1 VICLVRT
8 IRYDLTDRTK
18 EFNIETE
25 NKSKRKGKRGKC
37 MEGPITIMPS
47 HVFLMSIFLG
57 GLLPIFVVS
66 TGLQAPIVAIT
77 VDNSTNQ
84 NSTIDSHR
92 EGALPPIERVTT
104 NNSLVQ
110 PVLLAPIKISGDN
123 VFIVWPDNKTKPFV
137 TAGAGTDIMPNI
149 SDSMH
154 PNWEIFFVRS
164 SDAGKTFSIPLN
176 LSNSPNGTSTGPELD
191 IHENNE
197 GINSVFVTFWDNKT
211 GNQAPYLVLSR
222 DDGTTFTSPIKLN
235 TSQEYLE

>member
-1 VICLVRT
+1 
-8 IRYDLTDRTK
+8 
-18 EFNIETE
+18 
-25 NKSKRKGKRGKC
+25 
-37 MEGPITIMPS
+37 MEGPTTIMPS
-47 HVFLMSIFLG
+47 HVFLMSVFLG
-57 GLLPIFVVS
+57 VLLSMLVVI
-66 TGLQAPIVAIT
+66 TGLQATIVAIT

-92 EGALPPIERVTT
+92 QDSSPPTERVTP

-123 VFIVWPDNKTKPFV
+123 VFIVWPDKKTRPFV

-149 SDSMH
+149 SDSML
-154 PNWEIFFVRS
+154 PNWDIFFVRS
-164 SDAGKTFSIPLN
+164 SDAGKTFGIPLN

-222 DDGTTFTSPIKLN
+222 DNGTTFTSPIRLN

>member
-1 VICLVRT
+1 
-8 IRYDLTDRTK
+8 
-18 EFNIETE
+18 
-25 NKSKRKGKRGKC
+25 
-37 MEGPITIMPS
+37 MEGPTTIMPS
-47 HVFLMSIFLG
+47 HVFLMFVFLG
-57 GLLPIFVVS
+57 VLLSMLVVI
-66 TGLQAPIVAIT
+66 TGLQATIVAIT

-92 EGALPPIERVTT
+92 KDASPPTERVTT
-104 NNSLVQ
+104 NNSIVQ

-123 VFIVWPDNKTKPFV
+123 IFIVWPDNKTKPFV
-137 TAGAGTDIMPNI
+137 TAGAGTDIMPSI
-149 SDSMH
+149 SDSML
-154 PNWEIFFVRS
+154 PNWDIFFVRS
-164 SDAGKTFSIPLN
+164 SDAGKTFGIPLN

-222 DDGTTFTSPIKLN
+222 DDGTTFTSPIRLN

>member
-1 VICLVRT
+1 
-8 IRYDLTDRTK
+8 
-18 EFNIETE
+18 
-25 NKSKRKGKRGKC
+25 
-37 MEGPITIMPS
+37 MEGPTTIMPS
-47 HVFLMSIFLG
+47 HVFLMFVFLG
-57 GLLPIFVVS
+57 VLLSMLVVI
-66 TGLQAPIVAIT
+66 TGLQATIVAIT

-92 EGALPPIERVTT
+92 EDASPPTERVTT
-104 NNSLVQ
+104 NNSLVV

-123 VFIVWPDNKTKPFV
+123 VFIVWPDNKAKPFL

-149 SDSMH
+149 SDPLL

-164 SDAGKTFSIPLN
+164 SDAGKTFGIPLN
-176 LSNSPNGTSTGPELD
+176 LSNSPNGTSTGPEID

-211 GNQAPYLVLSR
+211 GVQAPYLVLSR
-222 DDGTTFTSPIKLN
+222 DDGITFTSPIRLN

>member
-1 VICLVRT
+1 
-8 IRYDLTDRTK
+8 
-18 EFNIETE
+18 
-25 NKSKRKGKRGKC
+25 

-47 HVFLMSIFLG
+47 HVLLMSIFLG
-57 GLLPIFVVS
+57 VLLSIFVVI
-66 TGLQAPIVAIT
+66 TCFQATIVART

-92 EGALPPIERVTT
+92 EDASPPMERVTTT
-104 NNSLVQ
+104 NNSLIQ

-123 VFIVWPDNKTKPFV
+123 VFIVWPDNKTKSFL
-137 TAGAGTDIMPNI
+137 TAGAGTDIMANI
-149 SDSMH
+149 SDSML

-197 GINSVFVTFWDNKT
+197 GRNSVFVTFWDNKT

>member
-1 VICLVRT
+1 
-8 IRYDLTDRTK
+8 
-18 EFNIETE
+18 
-25 NKSKRKGKRGKC
+25 

-57 GLLPIFVVS
+57 VLLSMFLVI
-66 TGLQAPIVAIT
+66 TGLQATIVAIT

-84 NSTIDSHR
+84 NSTIDSHP
-92 EGALPPIERVTT
+92 EDASPPIERVTT
-104 NNSLVQ
+104 ANNSLVQ
-110 PVLLAPIKISGDN
+110 PVLLAPIRISGDN

-137 TAGAGTDIMPNI
+137 TEGAGTDIMANI
-149 SDSMH
+149 SDSMP

-191 IHENNE
+191 IHENDE

-222 DDGTTFTSPIKLN
+222 DDGTTFTSPIRLN
-235 TSQEYLE
+235 TS

>member
-1 VICLVRT
+1 
-8 IRYDLTDRTK
+8 
-18 EFNIETE
+18 
-25 NKSKRKGKRGKC
+25 
-37 MEGPITIMPS
+37 MEGPTTIMPS
-47 HVFLMSIFLG
+47 HVFLMSVFLG
-57 GLLPIFVVS
+57 VLLSMFVVI
-66 TGLQAPIVAIT
+66 TGLQATIVAIT

-92 EGALPPIERVTT
+92 QDSSPPIEKVTTT
-104 NNSLVQ
+104 NNSLIQ
-110 PVLLAPIKISGDN
+110 PVLLAPIQISGDN
-123 VFIVWPDNKTKPFV
+123 IFIVWPDNGTKPFL
-137 TAGAGTDIMPNI
+137 TAGAGTDIMANI
-149 SDSMH
+149 SDSML

-164 SDAGKTFSIPLN
+164 SDAGKTFGMPLN

-211 GNQAPYLVLSR
+211 GNQAPYIVLSR

>member
-1 VICLVRT
+1 
-8 IRYDLTDRTK
+8 
-18 EFNIETE
+18 
-25 NKSKRKGKRGKC
+25 
-37 MEGPITIMPS
+37 MEGPTTIMPS
-47 HVFLMSIFLG
+47 HVFLMFVFLG
-57 GLLPIFVVS
+57 VLLSMLVVI
-66 TGLQAPIVAIT
+66 TGLQATIVAIT

-92 EGALPPIERVTT
+92 EDASPPTERVTT
-104 NNSLVQ
+104 NNSLVL

-123 VFIVWPDNKTKPFV
+123 VFIVWPDNIAKPFV

-149 SDSMH
+149 SDSML
-154 PNWEIFFVRS
+154 PNWDIFFVRS
-164 SDAGKTFSIPLN
+164 SDAGKTFGIPLN

-191 IHENNE
+191 VHENNE

-222 DDGTTFTSPIKLN
+222 DDGTTFTSPIRLN

>member
-1 VICLVRT
+1 LFGRFDIILL
-8 IRYDLTDRTK
+8 ISK
-18 EFNIETE
+18 EFNIETQ
-25 NKSKRKGKRGKC
+25 NKSKREEKRGKC

-47 HVFLMSIFLG
+47 HVFLMSIFLVV
-57 GLLPIFVVS
+57 LLSMFVVS
-66 TGLQAPIVAIT
+66 TGLQATIVAIT

-92 EGALPPIERVTT
+92 KDASRPIERVTT
-104 NNSLVQ
+104 NNSLIQ

-137 TAGAGTDIMPNI
+137 TGGAGTNIMPNL
-149 SDSMH
+149 SDSMIS
-154 PNWEIFFVRS
+154 NWEIFFVRS
-164 SDAGKTFSIPLN
+164 SDAGKTFGIPLN

-211 GNQAPYLVLSR
+211 GNQAPYLILSR
-222 DDGTTFTSPIKLN
+222 DDGTTFTSPIRLN